1 MESASEKEER
11 EREIYTDINFD
22 KNLAATRRERENK
35 REIRRELVCNIF
47 HGWMETTMVSLWRM
61 RPFPRT
67 RQMKFHSGKHHPGQR
82 HICEKDDARAKPM
95 RSPPIPSP
103 LAPLAFRGKF
113 IHPSSEHSFKKTN
126 VSFLSLS
133 LSLLF
138 LLFPWARVFVWAKSF
153 LRNVERREVSNFE
166 IATFPSVLF
175 KGSKNYFQSK
185 NKNRFFL
192 ITETRI
198 ESNWNL

>member
-113 IHPSSEHSFKKTN
+113 IHPPSEHSFKKTN

-133 LSLLF
+133 LSLSFFFYSPEPVSLF
-138 LLFPWARVFVWAKSF
+138 GQKVFCETSREKRFQTLKLQLFPPYYSKGAKIIFNRKIKIVFF
-153 LRNVERREVSNFE
+153 
-166 IATFPSVLF
+166 
-175 KGSKNYFQSK
+175 
-185 NKNRFFL
+185 
-192 ITETRI
+192 
-198 ESNWNL
+198 

>member
-113 IHPSSEHSFKKTN
+113 IHPPSEHSFKKTN

-133 LSLLF
+133 LSPFSFIPLSPCLCLGKKF
-138 LLFPWARVFVWAKSF
+138 FAK
-153 LRNVERREVSNFE
+153 RREKRGFKLWNCNFSLRIIQRE
-166 IATFPSVLF
+166 QKLF
-175 KGSKNYFQSK
+175 S
-185 NKNRFFL
+185 
-192 ITETRI
+192 I
-198 ESNWNL
+198 EK